1 MTIVINVNCENIIF
15 HFVTFFIDM
24 FFKMVYYTTTN
35 IQSNEQDTT
44 ISKPGLREYQFGEMV
59 TMVLRAITCELII

>member
-1 MTIVINVNCENIIF
+1 MTIVINVNYENTIF

-44 ISKPGLREYQFGEMV
+44 LSKPGLREYQIWWNDNDGP
-59 TMVLRAITCELII
+59 

>member
-1 MTIVINVNCENIIF
+1 MTIVINVNCENTIF

-24 FFKMVYYTTTN
+24 FFKMIYYTTTN

-44 ISKPGLREYQFGEMV
+44 LNKPGLREYQ
-59 TMVLRAITCELII
+59 IW

>member
-1 MTIVINVNCENIIF
+1 MAIVIDVNYENVNF

-24 FFKMVYYTTTN
+24 LFKMVYYTNTN

-44 ISKPGLREYQFGEMV
+44 LSRPGLREYQ
-59 TMVLRAITCELII
+59 IW

>member
-1 MTIVINVNCENIIF
+1 MTIVINVNYENVIF

-35 IQSNEQDTT
+35 IQSNEQGTT
-44 ISKPGLREYQFGEMV
+44 LSKPGLREYQ
-59 TMVLRAITCELII
+59 IW

>member
-1 MTIVINVNCENIIF
+1 MTIVINVNYENVIF

-35 IQSNEQDTT
+35 IQSNEQGTT
-44 ISKPGLREYQFGEMV
+44 LSKPGLREYQIWWNDNDGP
-59 TMVLRAITCELII
+59 